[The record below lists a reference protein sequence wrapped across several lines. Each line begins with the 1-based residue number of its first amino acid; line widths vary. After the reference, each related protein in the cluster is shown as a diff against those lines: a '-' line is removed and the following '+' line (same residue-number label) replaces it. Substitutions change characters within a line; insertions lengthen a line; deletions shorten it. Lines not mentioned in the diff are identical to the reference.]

1 MVTVL
6 ILLTFELLSKSYG
19 KFIIFTWTCSTNR
32 LHVTVILFSNRSQI
46 MSNIVGTKEK
56 HMRCS
61 RVCHWQSYHTLTSSM
76 SCYCTDPQL
85 NKIYLFQ
92 MIKKQNAVN
101 GDVIYTQTS
110 CSKLVYSPSVCSR
123 MIIISISVCLGNT
136 TTHAISY

>member
-46 MSNIVGTKEK
+46 MSNVVGTKEK

-61 RVCHWQSYHTLTSSM
+61 QVCHWQSYHTLTSSM
-76 SCYCTDPQL
+76 SYYCTDPQL

-92 MIKKQNAVN
+92 MIKSKMLSMATSS
-101 GDVIYTQTS
+101 IQTS
-110 CSKLVYSPSVCSR
+110 CSKLVYSPSVCSL

-136 TTHAISY
+136 TTHAIG